1 MTEKKSKYLVWL
13 ETLHREYTER
23 TCITQLGRQAASL
36 HLLADMYEVR
46 CRFENLLKRLQ
57 NEAIQLNDE
66 DVSYQEWY
74 NPEKWKINDT
84 TLQSEDIRETF
95 GIKPDSP
102 LAQTYA
108 NTMLTPFG
116 DGANFDNDRFRN
128 VVSSLFVLDTIVD
141 EQKMEVTI
149 NDELGKLQK
158 ALLDISNTKN
168 RKKEPEEYA
177 AWFESERVRYR
188 RNFITKTQLKAE
200 HETWKKNIYDD
211 DFKAALKERRVE
223 LLLEL
228 FDSGFLDDLK
238 VKSHRKAEDVLGFK
252 TYEFDKW
259 NDRMD
264 DAIRYFATMCKICPF
279 KDDMISFND
288 HAKIGRY
295 ILDEHIEKP
304 MVNSFFRAME
314 LILMVQKEMR
324 TLDDPNYVEEEDLS
338 PTDAFIEK
346 VKRLFLL
353 MEDEN
358 GITKELTSRGNGGT
372 YKFDVKGKAICDV
385 LDEVLVNN
393 EQYIKDYLD
402 SATTETAIQLKYVCP
417 FIGYIL
423 DTHLFSTDK
432 LQKKDLKTVF
442 EIEYGNNT
450 SAVSKLKHNN
460 MANEAEN
467 LFNITKVTMEKH
479 LNASKTRTTK

>member
-36 HLLADMYEVR
+36 HLLADIYEVR
-46 CRFENLLKRLQ
+46 CRFEKILSRLQ
-57 NEAIQLNDE
+57 NEAIQLDDDDLN
-66 DVSYQEWY
+66 YQEWY
-74 NPEKWKINDT
+74 NPEKWKVSDISFHD
-84 TLQSEDIRETF
+84 EDIRETF

-128 VVSSLFVLDTIVD
+128 VVSSLFVLNTIVD
-141 EQKMEVTI
+141 EQKMEVAI
-149 NDELGKLQK
+149 NSELEKLQK
-158 ALLDISNTKN
+158 TLLDISNTKN

-188 RNFITKTQLKAE
+188 RNFITKSKLKAE
-200 HETWKKNIYDD
+200 HETWKKSIYDD
-211 DFKAALKERRVE
+211 DYKEALRERRVE

-252 TYEFDKW
+252 KYEFEKW
-259 NDRMD
+259 NERMD
-264 DAIRYFATMCKICPF
+264 EAIRYFATMCKICPF

-295 ILDEHIEKP
+295 ILDEHIETP
-304 MVNSFFRAME
+304 MVNAFFRVME
-314 LILMVQKEMR
+314 LIIMAQKEMR
-324 TLDDPNYVEEEDLS
+324 TIDDPDYVEEEEIT
-338 PTDAFIEK
+338 PTEAFIER

-358 GITKELTSRGNGGT
+358 GTVMQQTNKGNGGT
-372 YKFDVKGKAICDV
+372 YKFDVKGKALC
-385 LDEVLVNN
+385 EVMDDLLVNN
-393 EQYIKDYLD
+393 EQYIKAYLGGANSE
-402 SATTETAIQLKYVCP
+402 SAVQLKYVCP
-417 FIGYIL
+417 FIGFIL
-423 DTHLFSTDK
+423 DTHLYSTDK
-432 LQKKDLKTVF
+432 LQKNHLKPMFV
-442 EIEYGNNT
+442 IEYGEKT
-450 SAVSKLKHNN
+450 SATTRMGHEDTSY
-460 MANEAEN
+460 EAQN
-467 LFNITKVTMEKH
+467 LFNIVEETMKKH
-479 LNASKTRTTK
+479 LKAKKTQTSK